1 MQIKTRLYSSNILL
15 IAVPVFLTVM
25 MAIGCGTAVWHIY
38 KNGVVG
44 FEDSE
49 DFYRASKG
57 ISELAEK
64 ALRSD
69 APEKRDKSLHSLSE
83 FLDRGALSLQIVS
96 DGALVYR
103 YGDEDVKDAQLLS
116 AVALF
121 GGEGS
126 ASDGGRSL
134 YARRIAID
142 GTDYRI
148 LLFGSDAPL
157 SYDTLKNA
165 VIVAFFILMATLG
178 ISIWLTDRFLIR
190 FVYRHIEEPLD
201 ILSEGVRQI
210 RDGNLD
216 YRILYEGGDEFSRV
230 CDDFNEM
237 AFRLR
242 QSVTLTQQHERSRR
256 ELMAGISH
264 DLRSPL
270 TSIQAYVEGLL
281 DGVASTPEMQR
292 RYLTTIKSKAEDI
305 DRMVR
310 QIFLFSKMELD
321 DYPYAPVILRLDGEI
336 EELLQSVGEEYAEKG
351 LKIETELTHASVRAD
366 PELLRRV
373 LLNIT
378 ENALKY
384 KTKPVGTLRIS
395 LAADEKRCRLV
406 LADDGPGVPPEQ
418 HARLFDA
425 FYRSDPARREPC
437 RGSGLGLS
445 IAENAVRRM
454 GGTISAGSSALGGL
468 AIEIDLPKAV
478 TYDAEAPDR

>member
-1 MQIKTRLYSSNILL
+1 MQVKTRLYISNILM
-15 IAVPVFLTVM
+15 IAVPVFITVM
-25 MAIGCGTAVWHIY
+25 MAIGCGTVVWHVY
-38 KNGVVG
+38 KSGVVG

-64 ALRSD
+64 ALRSEPD
-69 APEKRDKSLHSLSE
+69 KRDKGLKSLSE
-83 FLDRGALSLQIVS
+83 FLDRGSMSLQIVS
-96 DGALVYR
+96 GGKGVYR
-103 YGDEDVKDAQLLS
+103 YGDEDAKDEKLLS

-126 ASDGGRSL
+126 ASGGGRSL
-134 YARRIAID
+134 YARSIEVN
-142 GTDYRI
+142 GTGYRI

-157 SYDTLKNA
+157 SYNALKNA
-165 VIVAFFILMATLG
+165 VLIAFIVLLATLG
-178 ISIWLTDRFLIR
+178 VSIWLTDRFLIR

-201 ILSEGVRQI
+201 ILAEGVHQI

-216 YRILYEGGDEFSRV
+216 YRILYEGGDEFAPV

-237 AFRLR
+237 AFRLK
-242 QSVTLTQQHERSRR
+242 QSVTLTQQHENSRR

-264 DLRSPL
+264 DLRTPL

-281 DGVASTPEMQR
+281 DGVAKTPEMQR

-336 EELLQSVGEEYAEKG
+336 EELVQSVREEYAEKG
-351 LKIETELTHASVRAD
+351 LQIETALTHASVRAD

-373 LLNIT
+373 LVNIM
-378 ENALKY
+378 ENSLKY
-384 KTKPVGTLRIS
+384 KGKPAGTLRIT
-395 LAADEKRCRLV
+395 LEADEKRCRLT

-418 HARLFDA
+418 QARLFDA
-425 FYRSDPARREPC
+425 FYRSDPARREPN

-454 GGTISAGSSALGGL
+454 GGTIRAGDSPLGGL
-468 AIEIDLPKAV
+468 AILIELPKAV
-478 TYDAEAPDR
+478 TYDAENSDR

>member
-1 MQIKTRLYSSNILL
+1 MQVKTRLYISNILM
-15 IAVPVFLTVM
+15 IAVPVFITVM
-25 MAIGCGTAVWHIY
+25 MSIGCGTVVWHVY
-38 KNGVVG
+38 KSGVVG

-64 ALRSD
+64 ALRSE
-69 APEKRDKSLHSLSE
+69 PEKRQSGLRSLSE
-83 FLDRGALSLQIVS
+83 FLDRGAMSLQIVS
-96 DGALVYR
+96 DGETVYS
-103 YGDEDVKDAQLLS
+103 YGDEDKEDETLLS

-121 GGEGS
+121 GGAGS
-126 ASDGGRSL
+126 ASGSGRSL
-134 YARRIAID
+134 YARKVSVGDI
-142 GTDYRI
+142 DYRI

-157 SYDTLKNA
+157 SYNALKNA
-165 VIVAFFILMATLG
+165 VLIAFFVLMATLG

-201 ILSEGVRQI
+201 ILAEGVHQI

-216 YRILYEGGDEFSRV
+216 YRILYEGGDEFAPV

-237 AFRLR
+237 AFRLK
-242 QSVTLTQQHERSRR
+242 QSVTLTQQHESSRR

-264 DLRSPL
+264 DLRTPL

-281 DGVASTPEMQR
+281 DGVAKTPEMQR
-292 RYLTTIKSKAEDI
+292 RYLATIKSKAEDI

-336 EELLQSVGEEYAEKG
+336 EELVQSVGEEYAEKG
-351 LKIETELTHASVRAD
+351 LRIETMLTHVSVRAD

-373 LLNIT
+373 LVNIM
-378 ENALKY
+378 ENSLKY
-384 KTKPVGTLRIS
+384 KARQTGTLHIT
-395 LAADEKRCRLV
+395 LETDEKRCRLT
-406 LADDGPGVPPEQ
+406 LADDGPGVPPDQ
-418 HARLFDA
+418 RARLFDA
-425 FYRSDPARREPC
+425 FYRSDPSRREPN

-454 GGTISAGSSALGGL
+454 GGTISAGDSPLGGL
-468 AIEIDLPKAV
+468 AIFIELPKAV
-478 TYDAEAPDR
+478 TYSAENSDR

>member
-1 MQIKTRLYSSNILL
+1 MQVKTRLYISNILM
-15 IAVPVFLTVM
+15 IALPVVITVV
-25 MAIGCGTAVWHIY
+25 MAICGFTIVWHVY
-38 KNGVVG
+38 KSGIVG

-69 APEKRDKSLHSLSE
+69 PEKRLSGLRNLSE
-83 FLDRGALSLQIVS
+83 FLDRGSMSLQIVS
-96 DGALVYR
+96 DNEILYS
-103 YGDEDVKDAQLLS
+103 YGDADEKDKTLLG

-126 ASDGGRSL
+126 ASCGGRSL
-134 YARRIAID
+134 YARNVTVGNEA
-142 GTDYRI
+142 YRI
-148 LLFGSDAPL
+148 LLLGSDAPL
-157 SYDTLKNA
+157 TYATLRNA
-165 VIVAFFILMATLG
+165 CLIFIIVLLSTLG

-190 FVYRHIEEPLD
+190 FVYNNIEQPLE

-216 YRILYEGGDEFSRV
+216 YRIIYDGKDEFAPV

-237 AFRLR
+237 AFRLK
-242 QSVTLTQQHERSRR
+242 QSVTLTQQHEQSRR

-264 DLRSPL
+264 DLRTPL

-281 DGVASTPEMQR
+281 DGVAKTPEMQR

-321 DYPYAPVILRLDGEI
+321 DYPYSPVILRLDGEI
-336 EELLQSVGEEYAEKG
+336 KELVRDLGDEYREKG
-351 LKIETELTHASVRAD
+351 LQIETELSYASVRAD

-373 LLNIT
+373 LVNIM
-378 ENALKY
+378 ENSLKY
-384 KTKPVGTLRIS
+384 KTKPNGMLRIT
-395 LAADEKRCRLV
+395 LALEGPLCRLT
-406 LADDGPGVPPEQ
+406 LADDGPGVPEAAR
-418 HARLFDA
+418 ARLFDA
-425 FYRSDPARREPC
+425 FYRSDPARRDPN

-454 GGTISAGSSALGGL
+454 GGAIRAEASELGGL
-468 AIEIDLPKAV
+468 AVVIELPKAEV
-478 TYDAEAPDR
+478 QNHAEDSDR

>member
-1 MQIKTRLYSSNILL
+1 MQVKTRLYISNILM
-15 IAVPVFLTVM
+15 IALPVFITVM
-25 MAIGCGTAVWHIY
+25 MAIGCGTVVWHVY
-38 KNGVVG
+38 KSGVVG

-64 ALRSD
+64 ALRSE
-69 APEKRDKSLHSLSE
+69 PEKRDKGLKSLSE
-83 FLDRGALSLQIVS
+83 FLDRGALSLQIVE
-96 DGALVYR
+96 DGEVVYR
-103 YGDEDVKDAQLLS
+103 YGDSDKEDQTLLQ
-116 AVALF
+116 AVALL

-126 ASDGGRSL
+126 ASGKGRSL
-134 YARRIAID
+134 YARTVDINGANC
-142 GTDYRI
+142 RI

-157 SYDTLKNA
+157 SYDALKNA
-165 VIVAFFILMATLG
+165 VLIAFFVLMATLG

-190 FVYRHIEEPLD
+190 FVYRNIEGPLD
-201 ILSEGVRQI
+201 ILAEGVHQI

-216 YRILYEGGDEFSRV
+216 YRILYEGGDEFAPV

-237 AFRLR
+237 AFRLK
-242 QSVTLTQQHERSRR
+242 QSVALTQQHEASRR

-264 DLRSPL
+264 DLRTPL

-281 DGVASTPEMQR
+281 DGVAKTPEMQR
-292 RYLTTIKSKAEDI
+292 RYLLTIESKAGDI

-321 DYPYAPVILRLDGEI
+321 DYPYAPVVLRLDGEI
-336 EELLQSVGEEYAEKG
+336 ETLAASVGEEYAEKG
-351 LKIETELTHASVRAD
+351 LRLETELTHVSVRAD

-373 LLNIT
+373 LMNII

-395 LAADEKRCRLV
+395 LTSGEKTCRLT

-418 HARLFDA
+418 RARLFDA
-425 FYRSDPARREPC
+425 FYRSDPARRDPN

-454 GGTISAGSSALGGL
+454 GGTISAGDSPLGGL
-468 AIEIDLPKAV
+468 AIFIELPKAV
-478 TYDAEAPDR
+478 TYHAEDPDR

>member
-1 MQIKTRLYSSNILL
+1 MQVKTRLYISNILM
-15 IAVPVFLTVM
+15 IALPVFITVM

-38 KNGVVG
+38 KTGVVG

-64 ALRSD
+64 ALRSE
-69 APEKRDKSLHSLSE
+69 PEKRENSLKKLSE
-83 FLDRGALSLQIVS
+83 FLDRGALSLQIVGS
-96 DGALVYR
+96 GKTVYS
-103 YGDEDVKDAQLLS
+103 YGNEDQEDQTLLA

-126 ASDGGRSL
+126 ASGNGRSL
-134 YARRIAID
+134 YARSVNID

-148 LLFGSDAPL
+148 LLFGSEAPL
-157 SYDTLKNA
+157 SYNALKNA
-165 VIVAFFILMATLG
+165 VIIAFFVLMATLG

-201 ILSEGVRQI
+201 ILAEGVHQI

-216 YRILYEGGDEFSRV
+216 YRILYEGSDEFSPV

-237 AFRLR
+237 AFRLK
-242 QSVTLTQQHERSRR
+242 QSVTLTQQHEQSRR

-264 DLRSPL
+264 DLRTPL

-281 DGVASTPEMQR
+281 DGVARTPEMQR
-292 RYLTTIKSKAEDI
+292 RYLMTIESKAEDI

-321 DYPYAPVILRLDGEI
+321 DYPYAPVVLRLDGEI
-336 EELLQSVGEEYAEKG
+336 EELVQSVGEEYAEKG
-351 LKIETELTHASVRAD
+351 LRIETALTHVSVRAD

-373 LLNIT
+373 LTNII

-384 KTKPVGTLRIS
+384 KTKPIGTLRIS
-395 LAADEKRCRLV
+395 LESDEKHCRLI

-418 HARLFDA
+418 RRRLFDA
-425 FYRSDPARREPC
+425 FYRSDPARRDPNK
-437 RGSGLGLS
+437 GSGLGLS

-454 GGTISAGSSALGGL
+454 GGTIWAGESDPGGL
-468 AIEIDLPKAV
+468 AIHIELPKAV
-478 TYDAEAPDR
+478 TYDAEDPDC

>member
-1 MQIKTRLYSSNILL
+1 MQIKTRLYISNLL
-15 IAVPVFLTVM
+15 MIAVPVFITVM
-25 MAIGCGTAVWHIY
+25 MAFGCGATVWHIY
-38 KNGVVG
+38 KTGVVG

-64 ALRSD
+64 ALRSE
-69 APEKRDKSLHSLSE
+69 PEKREKGLTSLSE
-83 FLDRGALSLQIVS
+83 FLDRGAMSLQIVS
-96 DGALVYR
+96 NGELIYK
-103 YGDEDVKDAQLLS
+103 YGDEDPKDGKLLS

-121 GGEGS
+121 NGEGS
-126 ASDGGRSL
+126 ASGGGRSL
-134 YARRIAID
+134 YARNVSVD
-142 GTDYRI
+142 DTDYRI

-157 SYDTLKNA
+157 SYDALKNA
-165 VIVAFFILMATLG
+165 VIVAFFVLMATLG
-178 ISIWLTDRFLIR
+178 VSIWLTDRFLIR

-216 YRILYEGGDEFSRV
+216 YRILYDGGDEFAPV

-237 AFRLR
+237 AFRLQ
-242 QSVTLTQQHERSRR
+242 QSVALTQQHERSRR

-264 DLRSPL
+264 DLRTPL

-281 DGVASTPEMQR
+281 DGVADTPEMQR
-292 RYLTTIKSKAEDI
+292 RYLTTIKGKAEDI

-336 EELLQSVGEEYAEKG
+336 EELVQSVREEYAEKG
-351 LKIETELTHASVRAD
+351 LNIETQLTHVSVRAD

-373 LLNIT
+373 LVNIL

-384 KTKPVGTLRIS
+384 KTKPIGTMRIT
-395 LAADEKRCRLV
+395 LQTDESHCRLE
-406 LADDGPGVPPEQ
+406 LADDGPGVPPDQ
-418 HARLFDA
+418 RARLFDA
-425 FYRSDPARREPC
+425 FYRSDPSRREPYH
-437 RGSGLGLS
+437 GSGLGLS

-454 GGTISAGSSALGGL
+454 GGTIRADKSPLGGL
-468 AIEIDLPKAV
+468 AIIIELPKAV
-478 TYDAEAPDR
+478 TYATENSDR